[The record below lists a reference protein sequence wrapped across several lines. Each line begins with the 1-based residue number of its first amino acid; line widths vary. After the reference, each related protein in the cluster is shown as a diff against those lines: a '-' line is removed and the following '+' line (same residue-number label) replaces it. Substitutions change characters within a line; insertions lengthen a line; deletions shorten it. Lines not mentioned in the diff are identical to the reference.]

1 MRGISLVRRQEG
13 SITVFLAL
21 AGLLVF
27 ALLAVMVETAR
38 FGACEN
44 HAARTLRTATEGL
57 LTEYSR
63 PLYEHYGLFLMEQE
77 GTPYE
82 TVIARYAG
90 DMMEAAGKGTM
101 NFFRG
106 AFRNIQIKEKVS
118 AGDNGAEPLA
128 KEITAYM
135 ERRLP
140 RNLLTKFTDTTE
152 NLQET
157 ERQAKEIEETVEE
170 QRENAS
176 LDDLLL
182 ELMKLVDGISV
193 SGGKVRCE
201 PCFVKSFSTKKK
213 LEGKEF
219 GVTEAKVFQKMKP
232 KIDTTPAQWKKMNVR
247 TFMERVKKTGQIT
260 KKAVQKGE
268 ELWRRYRA
276 AGGPQGRKTEDSS
289 GVVRIIEKLSVLQ
302 GNLRVLE
309 ETEKLLAGGEGGGSL
324 VGEVPEEMLDRL
336 DALWK
341 DYDTGSISFDY
352 TGICEGGGEESPLDV
367 LSGAWGNGILNLVCK
382 NPKSLSKKSVK
393 DPDHYVKYY
402 GMTAAESGDYGERVD
417 KFAREEEV
425 ELSGVLGGTPSG
437 AWDTFCL
444 CSYITDTFS
453 SLSQKAGKGS
463 WKHQLDY
470 QWEYLVA
477 GKKSDRAN
485 LESVL
490 NRILLIRTVINFAAL
505 FQDAGKKG
513 EAYAAAAAV
522 VGFTGMEP
530 LIRLTQ
536 TLILIAWSMVES
548 LVDIA
553 GLLQGRDVPVVKTPK
568 HILTSFA
575 ELFLI
580 TGNAIT
586 KRAEKF
592 AKGGKNSFGYKE
604 YLKLFLL
611 TMNKKTTRYRVMDV
625 IEWDMGK
632 NGYTGFSLGS
642 CVFSLTVEGSAVF
655 PSHLLQQVPV
665 KRFLGKDLR
674 QYQPVCRVRVSY
686 IG

>member
-1 MRGISLVRRQEG
+1 MVRRQEG

-27 ALLAVMVETAR
+27 ALFCVMVETAR

-63 PLYEHYGLFLMEQE
+63 PLYDHYGLFLMEQE

-106 AFRNIQIKEKVS
+106 AFRNIQITEKVT
-118 AGDNGAEPLA
+118 AGDDGAEPLA

-140 RNLLTKFTDTTE
+140 RNLLTEFTDTTK

-157 ERQAKEIEETVEE
+157 ERQAEEIEDTVEE
-170 QRENAS
+170 QRENAA
-176 LDDLLL
+176 LDGLLL
-182 ELMKLVDGISV
+182 ELMRLVDGISV

-201 PCFVKSFSTKKK
+201 ACFVKSFSTKKK
-213 LEGKEF
+213 PEGEKF
-219 GVTEAKVFQKMKP
+219 GVTEAGVFRKMKP
-232 KIDTTPAQWKKMNVR
+232 RIDTTPAQWEKMNVR
-247 TFMERVKKTGQIT
+247 TFLSHVKKAEEIT

-268 ELWRRYRA
+268 ELRSRYK
-276 AGGPQGRKTEDSS
+276 AGRHQQGKRTEDSS
-289 GVVRIIEKLSVLQ
+289 GVVRIIESLPVLQ

-309 ETEKLLAGGEGGGSL
+309 ETEKLLAGGGGGAIPA
-324 VGEVPEEMLDRL
+324 GEVPEETLDRL
-336 DALWK
+336 DVLWK

-352 TGICEGGGEESPLDV
+352 TGISGDGGGENPLDA

-382 NPKSLSKKSVK
+382 NPQSLSKKSVK
-393 DPDHYVKYY
+393 DPDHYGKYY

-417 KFAREEEV
+417 RFAREEEV
-425 ELSGVLGGTPSG
+425 ELSGVLGGTATG

-453 SLSQKAGKGS
+453 SLLQKAGKGS
-463 WKHQLDY
+463 WKHKLDY
-470 QWEYLVA
+470 QWEYVMA
-477 GKKSDRAN
+477 GKKSDKAN

-490 NRILLIRTVINFAAL
+490 NRILLIRTVINFSAL
-505 FQDAGKKG
+505 FQDAGRKG

-568 HILTSFA
+568 QILTSFA

-611 TMNKKTTRYRVMDV
+611 AMNKKTMRYRVMDV

-642 CVFSLTVEGSAVF
+642 CVYSLTVEGSAVF
-655 PSHLLQQVPV
+655 PSHLLPQAPV
-665 KRFLGKDLR
+665 RRFLGKDLR
-674 QYQPVCRVRVSY
+674 QYQPVCRVKVSY
-686 IG
+686 I